1 MGRLSGDRITERLQ
15 AVTTRIPHRMD
26 ATVRGGNAGYDRGP
40 ALGDA
45 VTSPSMSPKR

>member
-1 MGRLSGDRITERLQ
+1 MSDDAIDLNR
-15 AVTTRIPHRMD
+15 HRMD